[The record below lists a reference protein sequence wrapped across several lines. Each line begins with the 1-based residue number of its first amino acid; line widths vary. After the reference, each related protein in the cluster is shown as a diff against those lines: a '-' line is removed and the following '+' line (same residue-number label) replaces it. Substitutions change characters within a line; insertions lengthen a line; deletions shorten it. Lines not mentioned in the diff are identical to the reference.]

1 MRSSTPPDHDG
12 RMHSSAAPGIQT
24 RDQQPIRD
32 RDVSCH
38 RRSALQLRRP
48 CTLRRTGCAKQACR
62 YTPPPLQAATALQG
76 QANLD
81 EASGNTSER
90 RCGPDAAAAA
100 TRAKTTRPCVHSALA
115 WHDVV
120 RRLVHTMKST
130 AHVRQAHSPSAVAL
144 RDANPTV
151 CATERQRALQYIS
164 DRGYAGEA
172 TQFVP
177 FENRRVDRNRDA
189 IMHRLRSLLR
199 SRGTLCSTPF
209 PCTVAPAPGGR
220 NHTLQVCL
228 PRLPEGGGTFCQA
241 SPMQPP
247 SKGWFL
253 IKACARGAR
262 RRCFTFDTRAIMR
275 YYGELRRIVTGIR
288 QEQRVRREQDGRGTS
303 HEPKSLAPKLLA
315 SRLGRCALVM
325 SGHTLRC
332 GRRKWARLIENRSHY
347 AAVFRANNYGRAV
360 DVAGSRTDVAY
371 HNCEAAPR
379 GASCVEDQWLESS
392 TIMPTRRQ
400 LLPSTGLGATIS
412 GGSLSDLAIASCKRV
427 DVFGA
432 GMFSRGP
439 GNDVVYQHYYDNP
452 LTTHC
457 RAPCL
462 SAVLN
467 RVEGQVSR
475 EEANISRR
483 VCLPKSECSAINRTH
498 APSATGVVE
507 MMASTLFASEVPDDF
522 YFRSELRLHVLHALG
537 ELNWVWY

>member
-1 MRSSTPPDHDG
+1 MKRVE
-12 RMHSSAAPGIQT
+12 T
-24 RDQQPIRD
+24 R
-32 RDVSCH
+32 
-38 RRSALQLRRP
+38 
-48 CTLRRTGCAKQACR
+48 
-62 YTPPPLQAATALQG
+62 
-76 QANLD
+76 
-81 EASGNTSER
+81 ASG
-90 RCGPDAAAAA
+90 GPDGA
-100 TRAKTTRPCVHSALA
+100 TRAKTTRRCVQARVA
-115 WHDVV
+115 WHNVV
-120 RRLVHTMKST
+120 RRLAHTMKST

-164 DRGYAGEA
+164 DRGYSGDS

-177 FENRRVDRNRDA
+177 FENRRIDRNRDA

-199 SRGTLCSTPF
+199 SRGTLCSTLF

-288 QEQRVRREQDGRGTS
+288 NEQRVRREQDGRGTS
-303 HEPKSLAPKLLA
+303 HEPKYLAPKLLA

-347 AAVFRANNYGRAV
+347 AAVFRANNYGWAV